1 MPTQITEM
9 SIERTA
15 IEGLL
20 ICTLKQATDERGSVR
35 EFFRASSYSALTGA
49 DGWRQINVT
58 ESRHGAVRGLHGED
72 MVKLVSCVAG
82 QAFGV
87 YLDARPDSASYGE
100 VVTAALSPGVQVL
113 VPAGVCNGFQS
124 LSPEGTQYLYC
135 FTAEW
140 RPGMAGVAYT
150 PLDEGL
156 GIDWPLPI
164 DPDDPGTISAKDAGA
179 PRFSEQ
185 PSGEQRTGG
194 QRSGEQLQQ
203 GSGSERLGDPP
214 SGRFRQA
221 SAGA

>member
-1 MPTQITEM
+1 MATQITEL
-9 SIERTA
+9 SVEHTA

-20 ICTLKQATDERGSVR
+20 ICTLKQAGDERGAVR
-35 EFFRASSYSALTGA
+35 EFFRASSYAAALPGA
-49 DGWRQINVT
+49 GNWQQINVT

-82 QAFGV
+82 RAFGV
-87 YLDARPDSASYGE
+87 YLDARTGSASYGK
-100 VVTAALSPGVQVL
+100 VVTVQLSPGVQVL

-140 RPGMAGVAYT
+140 QPGMAGVAYT
-150 PLDEGL
+150 PLDDAL
-156 GIDWPLPI
+156 GIEWPLPI
-164 DPDDPGTISAKDAGA
+164 DPDDPGSISAKDAAA

-185 PSGEQRTGG
+185 PRPGRQTTGDA
-194 QRSGEQLQQ
+194 
-203 GSGSERLGDPP
+203 ERLGDPP
-214 SGRFRQA
+214 SGRFSQA

>member
-1 MPTQITEM
+1 MATQITEM
-9 SIERTA
+9 SIEHTA

-20 ICTLKQATDERGSVR
+20 ICTLKQASDERGSVR

-49 DGWRQINVT
+49 GGWQQINVT

-100 VVTAALSPGVQVL
+100 VVTASLSPGVQVL

-140 RPGMAGVAYT
+140 QPGMAGVAYT
-150 PLDEGL
+150 PLDSGL

-164 DPDDPGTISAKDAGA
+164 DPDDPATISAKDAAA

-185 PSGEQRTGG
+185 RSGEQRP
-194 QRSGEQLQQ
+194 QAEDA
-203 GSGSERLGDPP
+203 ERKGDPP

>member
-1 MPTQITEM
+1 MATQITEM
-9 SIERTA
+9 SVERTA

-20 ICTLKQATDERGSVR
+20 ICTLKQASDERGAVR
-35 EFFRASSYSALTGA
+35 EFFRASSYAEALPGVT
-49 DGWRQINVT
+49 GWRQINVT

-82 QAFGV
+82 HAFGV

-100 VVTAALSPGVQVL
+100 VVTAQLSPGVQVL

-140 RPGMAGVAYT
+140 QPGMAGVAYT

-156 GIDWPLPI
+156 GIEWPLPI
-164 DPDDPGTISAKDAGA
+164 DPDDPASISAKDATA

-185 PSGEQRTGG
+185 RSREHRPDG
-194 QRSGEQLQQ
+194 QAGT
-203 GSGSERLGDPP
+203 GSERIGDPP
-214 SGRFRQA
+214 SGRFDQA
-221 SAGA
+221 SARR